1 MVRRCATIS
10 RVTFRDLIRE
20 EFAARVRR
28 DPRYSLRRFARFLGV
43 HHSTL
48 VRLLTRNGALQ
59 DATMQRIAERMSLT
73 ADACLSAIQSERE
86 EALLRAIRR
95 RGFRADSRW
104 LAAISGISIDRV
116 NIALHALLH
125 NGRLTMKSEQQ
136 WSIEEIR

>member
-10 RVTFRDLIRE
+10 RVTFRDLIRD

-48 VRLLTRNGALQ
+48 VRLLIRKGSLQ
-59 DATMQRIAERMSLT
+59 EATMRQIAERLSLT
-73 ADACLSAIQSERE
+73 ADARLSAIQSERE

-104 LAAISGISIDRV
+104 LAAISGMSIDRV

-125 NGRLTMKSEQQ
+125 SGRLTMKTEQH
-136 WSIEEIR
+136 WVAEEIR